1 LQFSKDHKSSELR
14 KSQGMFSRSLQV
26 RSAVPR
32 GLWQFYIL
40 HLIAEVPSGEYEILE
55 SLEKVVKSSR
65 PSLRSIKVTLR
76 KFAKERLIRES
87 SKNRAGGSRSI
98 YEITPKGM
106 DFLRI
111 GKEVLANSD
120 RNWFAMRRIF
130 IELMEANQLP
140 MLLREGSREN
150 FQLSREIIEDKLPKL
165 SKKEGVSAL
174 KNYALNLGQQLEWT
188 KKKLHDLKEGR
199 QSRQQQWS
207 TLIAQ
212 VLREL

>member
-1 LQFSKDHKSSELR
+1 MFSK
-14 KSQGMFSRSLQV
+14 SLQV

-40 HLIAEVPSGEYEILE
+40 HLVSEVQSGEYEIQG
-55 SLEKVVKSSR
+55 SLEENAVKSSR
-65 PSLRSIKVTLR
+65 PSLRSIRVTLR

-87 SKNRAGGSRSI
+87 SKYRGQAGGSRSI

-111 GKEVLANSD
+111 GKEALANSD

-130 IELMEANQLP
+130 IELMDANQLP

-150 FQLSREIIEDKLPKL
+150 FQLSKEIIEAKLPKL
-165 SKKEGVSAL
+165 SKKEGASAL

-188 KKKLHDLKEGR
+188 KKKLQDLKDER
-199 QSRQQQWS
+199 QSQQQQWS
-207 TLIAQ
+207 TVIKQ
-212 VLREL
+212 VLKEL